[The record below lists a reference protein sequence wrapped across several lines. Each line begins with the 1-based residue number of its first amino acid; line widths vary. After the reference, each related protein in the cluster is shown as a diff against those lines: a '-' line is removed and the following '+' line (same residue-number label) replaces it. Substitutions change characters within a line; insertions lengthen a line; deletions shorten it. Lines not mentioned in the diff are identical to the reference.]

1 MPNTPFTHPD
11 EEEAQLLLH
20 KKIAKQK
27 KTIRRNQLTQNFQND
42 AMWRKTWLQVQAIK
56 GIVHVD
62 SWSNK
67 VKDAPET
74 STSTTTWL
82 DFVSKQLQPAPQQPE
97 YNKVDSKYKPNTYIE
112 SDLVGEQNKNFG
124 KTHNAPVV
132 GKAINVRKEIV
143 DYREYFPVID
153 NKAFDVKIKVGLDV
167 SDPID
172 ICDAIFKGMKE
183 LHHPLY
189 VAYGAQSNIENA
201 PELCFIL
208 HK

>member
-112 SDLVGEQNKNFG
+112 SDLVGEQNKNSG
-124 KTHNAPVV
+124 KTHNAPV
-132 GKAINVRKEIV
+132 GKTINVRKEIV
-143 DYREYFPVID
+143 DYNEYHAIIDGNVID
-153 NKAFDVKIKVGLDV
+153 CFTIKVSKDITDSYDIADV
-167 SDPID
+167 
-172 ICDAIFKGMKE
+172 IFRSLRE
-183 LHHPLY
+183 LKDY
-189 VAYGAQSNIENA
+189 RYSAYGVQDNMECA